1 LVAQGA
7 FSPCLPE
14 QGFAERKHQVDRFN
28 GAVANQSCFERKFS
42 YFASPVTGG
51 GIAADR
57 INQLMWLSLHERETD
72 TARFVGN
79 VLSAAD
85 QRLLKD
91 GKPLNG
97 AEHEAELRQRVAEFE
112 ENTLNVWANL
122 GLCPP
127 SPQNAA
133 EQRRLRA

>member
-1 LVAQGA
+1 
-7 FSPCLPE
+7 
-14 QGFAERKHQVDRFN
+14 
-28 GAVANQSCFERKFS
+28 
-42 YFASPVTGG
+42 
-51 GIAADR
+51 
-57 INQLMWLSLHERETD
+57 MWLSLHERETD

-97 AEHEAELRQRVAEFE
+97 ADHEAELRQRVAEFE

-122 GLCPP
+122 GLCSP
-127 SPQNAA
+127 SPQKNS

>member
-1 LVAQGA
+1 
-7 FSPCLPE
+7 
-14 QGFAERKHQVDRFN
+14 
-28 GAVANQSCFERKFS
+28 
-42 YFASPVTGG
+42 
-51 GIAADR
+51 
-57 INQLMWLSLHERETD
+57 MWLSLHERETD

-112 ENTLNVWANL
+112 ENSLNVWANL

-127 SPQNAA
+127 SPQKAS